1 METVLSS
8 QEGQHTQA
16 RPDLLWGLIKKGVI
30 PGQWW
35 GASEGTLPKKP
46 RVTDG
51 GHFHEE
57 PAAEVAV
64 ELGRMREQEAEMR
77 SRGR

>member
-1 METVLSS
+1 M
-8 QEGQHTQA
+8 H
-16 RPDLLWGLIKKGVI
+16 
-30 PGQWW
+30 
-35 GASEGTLPKKP
+35 PKKL

-57 PAAEVAV
+57 PTAEVAV
-64 ELGRMREQEAEMR
+64 ELDKMREQEAEMR

>member
-1 METVLSS
+1 M
-8 QEGQHTQA
+8 QA

-35 GASEGTLPKKP
+35 GASEGTLTKKP

-64 ELGRMREQEAEMR
+64 ELGKMREQEAEMR